1 MSLRPSPSK
10 WWVLVLLGGAFFMTM
25 LDGASLLTIALLV
38 FGAGMGTATVC
49 AQIAAFTGVAER
61 DSGLAAGLANTC
73 FAVGTALGVA
83 IAAALSPRTHP
94 RLGPPRRRRWFP
106 VSRPRSAW

>member
-1 MSLRPSPSK
+1 M
-10 WWVLVLLGGAFFMTM
+10 LVLLGGAFFMTM

-61 DSGLAAGLANTC
+61 DSGLADTC

-94 RLGPPRRRRWFP
+94 RLAPPRRRRWFP
-106 VSRPRSAW
+106 VSRPRSAWSASSRHWAWSSL